1 MVLHRIFDTATIQ
14 PASLSTS
21 TPAPSSSSSPFT
33 LISPSEIAKTEKI
46 FFPSRYGECMFCDRN
61 SSFEF
66 RNSASNKNKSFVV
79 SGTSS
84 SSITGDFIVS
94 FNIEVFSPLVQRLRG
109 VRFRIIPQIMLHKN
123 VTDAGIFRSLI
134 VVHRCLYGLRGLS
147 SSSNSNRSEI
157 SIFNAVSAALEDAF
171 IFEEGNTASITAS
184 LAAAGW
190 DMSKFTFGRI
200 SARDTW

>member
-1 MVLHRIFDTATIQ
+1 M
-14 PASLSTS
+14 
-21 TPAPSSSSSPFT
+21 PAPSSSSSLS

-46 FFPSRYGECMFCDRN
+46 FFPSRYGEGLFCDRN

-66 RNSASNKNKSFVV
+66 RNSASHKSLGV

-94 FNIEVFSPLVQRLRG
+94 FNIEVFPPLVQRLRG

-134 VVHRCLYGLRGLS
+134 VVHRCLYGLRCLS
-147 SSSNSNRSEI
+147 SSSSSSEMN
-157 SIFNAVSAALEDAF
+157 IFNEVSAALEEAF
-171 IFEEGNTASITAS
+171 IFEESNTAGITAS